1 VNIVT
6 SLAESFKTMA
16 VARAYGEPVKVGS
29 ETLVPVALVQAGFG
43 GGGDADGDG
52 GGGGGGLVLPLGVYA
67 GKDGGPAVFRPNPVA
82 LIAVM
87 TPLAWILM
95 RGMRSRK

>member
-1 VNIVT
+1 VNIVAT
-6 SLAESFKTMA
+6 LSESFKSLA
-16 VARAYGEPVKVGS
+16 VTRVYGDPVKVGS

-67 GKDGGPAVFRPNPVA
+67 AADGNPAVFRPNPVA

-95 RGMRSRK
+95 RGMRSRT

>member
-1 VNIVT
+1 MSIVA
-6 SLAESFKTMA
+6 SLSESFKSMA
-16 VARAYGEPVKVGS
+16 VTRAYGEPVKVGS

-52 GGGGGGLVLPLGVYA
+52 GGGGLVLPLGVYA
-67 GKDGGPAVFRPNPVA
+67 AADGSPAVFRPNPMA
-82 LIAVM
+82 LVAVM

>member
-1 VNIVT
+1 MNIVT
-6 SLAESFKTMA
+6 SLSESFRTMA

-29 ETLVPVALVQAGFG
+29 ETLMPVALVQAGFG
-43 GGGDADGDG
+43 GGGDADGEG
-52 GGGGGGLVLPLGVYA
+52 GGGGGGMVLPLGVYA
-67 GKDGGPAVFRPNPVA
+67 AKDGAPAVFRPNPVA

-95 RGMRSRK
+95 RGMRSRR

>member
-1 VNIVT
+1 MNVVEK
-6 SLAESFKTMA
+6 LAESFRSMS
-16 VARAYGEPVKVGS
+16 VQRAYGEPVQVGG

-67 GKDGGPAVFRPNPVA
+67 GRDGGPAVFRPNPIALLAVA
-82 LIAVM
+82 
-87 TPLAWILM
+87 TPIVWIIGRVL
-95 RGMRSRK
+95 RSRG